1 MSDLAVKVAAALIVA
16 AVLGLARW
24 IRALYRRFAV
34 LERDV
39 NRSLDFLRRVVWL
52 FQRYDRGNP
61 ASLDQL
67 KHEVDGLREA
77 VWQRR
82 RAGGWEPR

>member
-1 MSDLAVKVAAALIVA
+1 MSDLAVQVAAALIVA

-24 IRALYRRFAV
+24 VAALYGRFAV

-39 NRSLDFLRRVVWL
+39 NRSLDFQRRLVWL
-52 FQRYDRGNP
+52 SSRYDRADPGD
-61 ASLDQL
+61 LQRL
-67 KHEVDGLREA
+67 KVEVDELREA

-82 RAGGWEPR
+82 KHRWP